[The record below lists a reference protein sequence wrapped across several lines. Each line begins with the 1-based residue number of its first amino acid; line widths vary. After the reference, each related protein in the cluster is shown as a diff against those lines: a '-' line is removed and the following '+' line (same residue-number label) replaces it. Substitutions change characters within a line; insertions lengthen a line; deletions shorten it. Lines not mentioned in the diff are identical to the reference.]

1 MVTSNLWAIVILLEQ
16 FPEDNSQKE
25 DEMEI
30 AESESQPS
38 HGDQQF
44 VSYPNENSDRG
55 SCNSKQEAIL
65 DKDFDEG
72 NRFSFSIKI
81 KRNMPVK

>member
-38 HGDQQF
+38 HGGQQF
-44 VSYPNENSDRG
+44 VSYPN
-55 SCNSKQEAIL
+55 
-65 DKDFDEG
+65 
-72 NRFSFSIKI
+72 
-81 KRNMPVK
+81 

>member
-1 MVTSNLWAIVILLEQ
+1 MVTSSLWTIVILLEQ

-38 HGDQQF
+38 HSDQQF
-44 VSYPNENSDRG
+44 VSYPN
-55 SCNSKQEAIL
+55 
-65 DKDFDEG
+65 
-72 NRFSFSIKI
+72 
-81 KRNMPVK
+81 